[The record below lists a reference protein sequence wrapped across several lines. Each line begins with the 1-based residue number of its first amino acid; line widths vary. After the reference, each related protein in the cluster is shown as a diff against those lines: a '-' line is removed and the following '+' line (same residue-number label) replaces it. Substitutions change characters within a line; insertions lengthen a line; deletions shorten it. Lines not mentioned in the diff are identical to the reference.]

1 MFEYIYVKINK
12 EVFRI
17 NKKYEKFLFFYHILL
32 KEILTEEEMELL
44 RKYLVGRKYDKVFE
58 MEKLKGLVHRIS
70 KEEFDEK
77 KLQIQLNYGI
87 IKDMKK

>member
-1 MFEYIYVKINK
+1 MYKNYIHVQIDN

-17 NKKYEKFLFFYHILL
+17 NKKYEKILFFYHIYL
-32 KEILTEEEMELL
+32 KEILTIEETELL
-44 RKYLVGRKYDKVFE
+44 RKYLIGRKYDKVFE

-77 KLQIQLNYGI
+77 N
-87 IKDMKK
+87 KKEK

>member
-44 RKYLVGRKYDKVFE
+44 RKYHKVFE

-77 KLQIQLNYGI
+77 NCKFN
-87 IKDMKK
+87 

>member
-1 MFEYIYVKINK
+1 MYKNYIYVQIGE

-32 KEILTEEEMELL
+32 KEILTEEETELL

-58 MEKLKGLVHRIS
+58 MDKLKNIVKRIT
-70 KEEFDEK
+70 EEEYK
-77 KLQIQLNYGI
+77 KY
-87 IKDMKK
+87 KKQSNG

>member
-1 MFEYIYVKINK
+1 MYKNYIHVQMEDK
-12 EVFRI
+12 VFRI
-17 NKKYEKFLFFYHILL
+17 NKKNEKVLFFYHILL
-32 KEILTEEEMELL
+32 KEILTDEEIKLL

-77 KLQIQLNYGI
+77 NCKF
-87 IKDMKK
+87 K

>member
-17 NKKYEKFLFFYHILL
+17 NKKYEKFLFYYYI
-32 KEILTEEEMELL
+32 KIQDVLTEEEMELL

-58 MEKLKGLVHRIS
+58 MEKLKGLVKQIT
-70 KEEFDEK
+70 KEEYEQLK
-77 KLQIQLNYGI
+77 K
-87 IKDMKK
+87 

>member
-1 MFEYIYVKINK
+1 MYKNYIHVQIDN

-32 KEILTEEEMELL
+32 KEILTEEEIKLL

-58 MEKLKGLVHRIS
+58 MEKLKNMVKQIT
-70 KEEFDEK
+70 EEEYKQLK
-77 KLQIQLNYGI
+77 K
-87 IKDMKK
+87 

>member
-1 MFEYIYVKINK
+1 MYKNYIYVQIDE

-32 KEILTEEEMELL
+32 KEILTEEETELL
-44 RKYLVGRKYDKVFE
+44 RKYLVGKKYDNVFE

-70 KEEFDEK
+70 EEEFNEK
-77 KLQIQLNYGI
+77 NCKF
-87 IKDMKK
+87 K